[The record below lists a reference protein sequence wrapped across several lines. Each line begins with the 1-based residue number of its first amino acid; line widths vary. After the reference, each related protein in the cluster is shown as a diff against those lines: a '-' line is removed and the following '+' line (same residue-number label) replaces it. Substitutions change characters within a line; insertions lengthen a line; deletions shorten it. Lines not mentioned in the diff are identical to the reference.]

1 MTAIHQAEVQRATD
15 RQDGGGAG
23 IGHRLPADTFLQQR
37 ATVLQAWPT
46 GAGVCLE
53 EALEYQRAIPAS
65 KRFALAMR
73 DVLTRPGMLVQP
85 RAGVALIDEHV
96 RLLKYLEAEGGAD
109 LLPTTIDA
117 YTRQNRYAEAATG
130 IDKSIAAGTSLLN
143 GFPAVNH
150 GVDGCRRVTESV
162 AKPVQVRHGTP
173 DARLLAEITLAG
185 GFTSFEGGGISYNI
199 PYAKNVSLR
208 KSLADW
214 QYVDRLCGW
223 YEEQGAP
230 INREPFGPL
239 TGTLVPPCIS
249 HAIGILEGLLA
260 LEQGV
265 KSLTLGYGQGGSV
278 AQDVAALLT
287 LRSLGAH
294 YFRAAGFSEF
304 ELTTVFHQ
312 WMGGFP
318 ENESQAFA
326 VISWGTLVACL
337 AGADKIIVKTPHEAM
352 GIPSKEANAQGLRA
366 TRQIINMMAD
376 QGGLATDAV
385 TREKAIIEQEV
396 HCILRKVF
404 ELGRGDL
411 CEGVVAAFAAGVLD
425 VPFAPSVQC
434 RGKLLPMRDNE
445 GCIRIYSPGTVPLD
459 TDLLAWHRERLEER
473 ARAERRSVSFQM
485 VTDDIYAISKGR
497 LVGRPR

>member
-1 MTAIHQAEVQRATD
+1 MTVTHPHDTQAPD
-15 RQDGGGAG
+15 HRQGRDGQVPRRISA
-23 IGHRLPADTFLQQR
+23 AAFLQQR
-37 ATVLQAWPT
+37 EAVLRTWPT

-53 EALEYQRAIPAS
+53 EAIEYQRAIPLA

-73 DVLTRPGMLVQP
+73 DVAARRGMLVQP

-96 RLLKYLEAEGGAD
+96 RLLKYLETDGEAD

-117 YTRQNRYAEAATG
+117 YTRQNRYAEAALG
-130 IDKSIAAGTSLLN
+130 IEKSITAGTSLLN

-150 GVDGCRRVTESV
+150 GVEGCRRVTESV
-162 AKPVQVRHGTP
+162 TKPVQVRHGTP
-173 DARLLAEITLAG
+173 DARLLAEISLAG

-199 PYAKNVSLR
+199 PYAKNVPLR

-223 YEEQGAP
+223 YEEHGVP

-239 TGTLVPPCIS
+239 TGTLVPPCLS
-249 HAIGILEGLLA
+249 HAIGIIEGILA

-265 KSLTLGYGQGGSV
+265 KSITLGYGQGGSI

-287 LRSLGAH
+287 LRSLGAE
-294 YFRAAGFSEF
+294 YFRAAGFSDF

-318 ENESQAFA
+318 ENESRALA
-326 VISWGTLVACL
+326 VISWGALVACL
-337 AGADKIIVKTPHEAM
+337 AGADKILVKTPHEAM
-352 GIPSKEANAQGLRA
+352 GVPSKEANAQGLRA

-385 TREKAIIEQEV
+385 ERERVILEREV
-396 HCILRKVF
+396 RCLLGRVW
-404 ELGRGDL
+404 ELGRGDV
-411 CEGVVAAFAAGVLD
+411 CEGVAAAFEAGALD
-425 VPFAPSVQC
+425 VPFAPSGQC
-434 RGKLLPMRDNE
+434 RGKLLPMRDHE
-445 GCIRIYSPGTVPLD
+445 GCIRIFSPGLVPLD
-459 TDLLAWHRERLEER
+459 HELLAWHRERLEER
-473 ARAERRSVSFQM
+473 ARAEGRRVSFQM